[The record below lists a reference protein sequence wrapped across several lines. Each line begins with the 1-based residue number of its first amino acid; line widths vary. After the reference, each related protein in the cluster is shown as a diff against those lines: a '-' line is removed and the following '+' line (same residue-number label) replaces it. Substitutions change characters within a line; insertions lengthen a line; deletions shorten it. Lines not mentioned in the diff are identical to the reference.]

1 MLVIRSWCGSL
12 MKNSPGDRE
21 VPGEKKHRHRAE
33 ESSLPSG
40 VEEVHGGGTRH
51 RDASVCHER
60 VLFVV
65 SGIPAQCAELVGRE
79 FVPVRG
85 VVPHAANSLGRLE
98 DQAIASSG
106 RWDVD

>member
-21 VPGEKKHRHRAE
+21 VP
-33 ESSLPSG
+33 

-60 VLFVV
+60 VCLWYQVFQLNAL
-65 SGIPAQCAELVGRE
+65 SSSDE
-79 FVPVRG
+79 
-85 VVPHAANSLGRLE
+85 SLCQFDG
-98 DQAIASSG
+98 
-106 RWDVD
+106 